1 MKSDIYSFG
10 IILFELITAIHPHK
24 NLMEYINLVSLFLFI
39 ATSSVS
45 NNDNGA
51 WIVSLYVQY
60 CIEICNMY
68 RTFKSVYIF
77 TKCASDAFFISR
89 FIPWI
94 MSGWLQNQ
102 AIIDVIVVVVLL
114 VS

>member
-45 NNDNGA
+45 NNDNGG

-68 RTFKSVYIF
+68 RTFKVCTYS
-77 TKCASDAFFISR
+77 
-89 FIPWI
+89 
-94 MSGWLQNQ
+94 QNVPQ
-102 AIIDVIVVVVLL
+102 MLSSFLALSPGL
-114 VS
+114 